1 MTARSDRPGLD
12 ERPLVWSDLKKD
24 ERRDTAAAVSG
35 LYENARDNF
44 YGMAES
50 LRNAKHPTIISRRS
64 RYGEASYTVPEAPVS
79 LRQATDRRVSA
90 VERAATVN
98 RKDTESIAGAGWYFD
113 HRREAESAV
122 AGTEIDS
129 QRAMDAASRLSPR
142 AQPEQEKASLRGL
155 AQAHQNGLVT
165 FHPDVVDALGN
176 VPRELHGRTIPFASV
191 PSDIVAGMSRSGV
204 RERVEPHT
212 SGVDLAAISQVS
224 LDKNI
229 KAAHEVLQ
237 SGASAPS
244 PHKNPKMWSY
254 SDSHRDAIPDSPEEG
269 EYRLRAADLGAKIR
283 GEEMRGQQM
292 LDYYGKRSS
301 NEGILSNEGH
311 TAEDSWMNSVSSG
324 VKGTDAKVMGDLTL
338 TRKGDIGAGDT
349 RITPGGL
356 QHAWNHEATTRAA
369 SRLER
374 KYDTEYTV
382 PSRLVQEAA
391 WYTARREAPKR
402 ANAVSASADTDWNEY
417 NTERST
423 VVKDAEKQAHKE
435 NAARS
440 KNLSKQMEMF

>member
-1 MTARSDRPGLD
+1 MAARAERPGLD
-12 ERPLVWSDLKKD
+12 ERPLVWKDLKQD
-24 ERRDTAAAVSG
+24 ERRQASDDMSD
-35 LYENARDNF
+35 LHQYARQNF
-44 YGMAES
+44 SDMAYGI
-50 LRNAKHPTIISRRS
+50 RNATHPTIVSRRK
-64 RYGEASYTVPEAPVS
+64 RYDAASETVPEAPVS
-79 LRQATDRRVSA
+79 LAQATSRRESA

-98 RKDTESIAGAGWYFD
+98 RKSTESIAGAGWYFD
-113 HRREAESAV
+113 HRAEAESAV
-122 AGTEIDS
+122 AGTSVDPM
-129 QRAMDAASRLSPR
+129 RALDAAARLSPR

-155 AQAHQNGLVT
+155 AQAHTNGMAT
-165 FHPDVVDALGN
+165 FHPDVVKALGN
-176 VPRELHGRTIPFASV
+176 VPRELHGKTVPFASV
-191 PSDIVAGMSRSGV
+191 PSDIVAGMSRSTV
-204 RERVEPHT
+204 RSKVEPHV

-224 LDKNI
+224 LDRNI
-229 KAAHEVLQ
+229 QAAHEVLQ
-237 SGASAPS
+237 NGASVPD

-254 SDSHRDAIPDSPEEG
+254 ADSHAQAVPGTPEES

-283 GEEMRGQQM
+283 GEEMKGQQM
-292 LDYYGKRSS
+292 LDYHGLRSS
-301 NEGILSNEGH
+301 NEGILSNKGH

-338 TRKGDIGAGDT
+338 TRKAGIGAGDA
-349 RITPGGL
+349 RITPGGI

-369 SRLER
+369 ERLGK

-417 NTERST
+417 RART
-423 VVKDAEKQAHKE
+423 AGPEKEAHKE

-440 KNLSKQMEMF
+440 KNLSKQMELY